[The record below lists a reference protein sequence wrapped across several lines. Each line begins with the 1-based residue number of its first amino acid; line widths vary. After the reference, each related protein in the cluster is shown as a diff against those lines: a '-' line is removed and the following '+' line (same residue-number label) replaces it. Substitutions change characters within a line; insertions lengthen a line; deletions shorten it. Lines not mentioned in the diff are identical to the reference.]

1 MTDNHNRYREEEKEL
16 DKEETS
22 TEVNE
27 KESTEG
33 VEEEKT
39 TKKNKKVKKNKETLE
54 NEEVIDSNY
63 LELLKEIEKL
73 KEEINTLNEDKKVLS
88 DNLLRNRAELENFK
102 KRTYEER
109 IQERKYALKD
119 FLLELINVID
129 VFEKAINVKTD
140 DEKVQKFLSG
150 FVMINNMFKN
160 ILQKEGVVKIETLNK
175 PFDPAYHNAIEM
187 VEVEGVE
194 SNVVVEEMLA
204 GYMYKDRVL
213 RPSMVKVS
221 M

>member
-1 MTDNHNRYREEEKEL
+1 MTENHNRYREEEKEL
-16 DKEETS
+16 ETEETTS
-22 TEVNE
+22 TEV
-27 KESTEG
+27 T
-33 VEEEKT
+33 EEEKKEKKNKK
-39 TKKNKKVKKNKETLE
+39 TKKNKENIE
-54 NEEVIDSNY
+54 NEEVLDSNY
-63 LELLKEIEKL
+63 LELKNEIEKL
-73 KEEINTLNEDKKVLS
+73 TEEILKLTDEKKVLS

-129 VFEKAINVKTD
+129 VFEKAISVKHD

-150 FVMINNMFKN
+150 FAMINNMFKN
-160 ILQKEGVVKIETLNK
+160 ILQKEGVVKIEALNK
-175 PFDPAYHNAIEM
+175 PFDPAYHDAIEM

-194 SNVVVEEMLA
+194 SNVVIEEMLA